1 MFTALVVVTLAL
13 GIGANTAT
21 FSVLKAIALNPLP
34 YRDPDR
40 LVTIAEADS
49 HTPNPQISAYAT
61 MYEWRM
67 GGHSFERLCMWGDYQ
82 LRPLRQGHADFL
94 RGMGVNYDFFDMLG
108 IPMRLGRTFTAEDDR
123 PETANTLI
131 LSYGLW
137 MSYFGGDPKVLG
149 RNIPMANGDS
159 FRVIGILPADFHP
172 IHMSNPG
179 EIPQFYVPLGFGPDD
194 VRCHSCRERRVMG
207 KLKLGVTE
215 GQARA
220 ELDGIMRQLARE
232 YPNDYAKDA
241 SVLLM
246 PLHENLVGR
255 FDDALKI
262 LFGAVGLLLLL
273 ACGNVANL
281 SLARAAGRQAEMA
294 LRASL
299 GAGRGRLVR
308 QMLTESLAL
317 SLAGGSVGVACAFV
331 VARVI
336 AKTGAS
342 EIPRVD
348 EIGPDLSMLG
358 WGLAVSVFAGL
369 LFGIVPAWDASRI
382 DLRSVL
388 QGVTTSSLPRA
399 KHRFLNGLVAVEIA
413 LAFVLVL
420 GVGLIGKSYVRLM
433 GVNPGYDPRNVLT
446 LSLLPR
452 RAEIETAEK
461 VAAKFDSVVN
471 EMRAIAGVEEA
482 GYASTLPLSHPQTNR
497 FYVRGRG
504 AGSKA
509 EAAEMN
515 TYFVSPGYLRAM
527 KIQLLRGRLMD
538 ERDKRGAM
546 PVALVSESCAREQF
560 GGHDAVGQQVQL
572 DAYDDKQPW
581 ATVVGIVGDVH
592 QYGLDKAADPAAYF
606 AYAQA
611 TNPQGYASLVVRS
624 RAASIC
630 VVALAAGYVPSRR
643 AARLEP
649 VKALRSE

>member
-1 MFTALVVVTLAL
+1 
-13 GIGANTAT
+13 
-21 FSVLKAIALNPLP
+21 
-34 YRDPDR
+34 
-40 LVTIAEADS
+40 
-49 HTPNPQISAYAT
+49 
-61 MYEWRM
+61 
-67 GGHSFERLCMWGDYQ
+67 
-82 LRPLRQGHADFL
+82 
-94 RGMGVNYDFFDMLG
+94 
-108 IPMRLGRTFTAEDDR
+108 
-123 PETANTLI
+123 
-131 LSYGLW
+131 
-137 MSYFGGDPKVLG
+137 
-149 RNIPMANGDS
+149 
-159 FRVIGILPADFHP
+159 
-172 IHMSNPG
+172 
-179 EIPQFYVPLGFGPDD
+179 
-194 VRCHSCRERRVMG
+194 
-207 KLKLGVTE
+207 
-215 GQARA
+215 
-220 ELDGIMRQLARE
+220 
-232 YPNDYAKDA
+232 
-241 SVLLM
+241 
-246 PLHENLVGR
+246 
-255 FDDALKI
+255 
-262 LFGAVGLLLLL
+262 
-273 ACGNVANL
+273 
-281 SLARAAGRQAEMA
+281 
-294 LRASL
+294 
-299 GAGRGRLVR
+299 
-308 QMLTESLAL
+308 
-317 SLAGGSVGVACAFV
+317 
-331 VARVI
+331 
-336 AKTGAS
+336 
-342 EIPRVD
+342 
-348 EIGPDLSMLG
+348 MLG